1 MVQDDSQYG
10 KNHKGQGVN
19 LMELIERYIYAVTK
33 SFPKKQRVEIEKEL
47 KANIEEMVEENNSD
61 ENYEVKVQKVLMALG
76 DPEILADN
84 YRGSKKFLIGP
95 VYYDLYMMVLKIV
108 IAAVVGGI
116 TIALFIKSFFTANN
130 DIANIGME
138 YLGSI
143 FSGALQ
149 AFAWTTI
156 VFFIIERNNGKL
168 NEGQENKESWDLSE
182 LPPLPDKK
190 TQIPISEPLAAIIFT
205 TIFFS
210 IFLGILYTAPE
221 VIAVYIEK
229 AGEMIRIPLF
239 DSKVLQSYRAIFIGI
254 FFLSILKEVI
264 SLYYRKWNIKNSLIS
279 ILIILITA
287 ILGIFIITD
296 SSLWNPDFAVEVTK
310 NIDLDFNFIDFWV
323 NVRNWFVAFFVF
335 INVVEIL
342 SIIYKGFY
350 LNKRLK

>member
-1 MVQDDSQYG
+1 
-10 KNHKGQGVN
+10 
-19 LMELIERYIYAVTK
+19 MELIERYIYAVTK
-33 SFPKKQRVEIEKEL
+33 SFPKKQRMEIEEEL
-47 KANIEEMVEENNSD
+47 KANIEDMVEENSSNES
-61 ENYEVKVQKVLMALG
+61 YEEKIEKVLLELG

-84 YRGSKKFLIGP
+84 YRGSRKFLIGP
-95 VYYDLYMMVLKIV
+95 IYYELYLLVLKIV

-168 NEGQENKESWDLSE
+168 NDKQENKEIWDLSK

-190 TQIPISEPLAAIIFT
+190 TQIPISEPVAAIIFT

-239 DSKVLQSYRAIFIGI
+239 ESKVLQGYRAIFIGI

-287 ILGIFIITD
+287 ILGIIIITD
-296 SSLWNPDFAVEVTK
+296 NSLWNPDFAVEISK
-310 NIDLDFNFIDFWV
+310 NFDLDFNFVDFWV
-323 NVRNWFVAFFVF
+323 NIRNWFVGFFVF
-335 INVVEIL
+335 INVIEIL
-342 SIIYKGFY
+342 SIMYKGFY
-350 LNKRLK
+350 LNKKLK